1 MKEPAPTPYEIIA
14 RNIKVKLALRVK
26 GSIWT
31 SAEDN
36 VIYVSIICDG
46 FTYKTTKII
55 KDLESTDSTSVSENI
70 YKSYRKFI
78 MKKFFTFD

>member
-1 MKEPAPTPYEIIA
+1 MREPELTPHEIIA

-26 GSIWT
+26 GTIYAEGTNDGIFISIGCHGL
-31 SAEDN
+31 
-36 VIYVSIICDG
+36 IYNYSEV
-46 FTYKTTKII
+46 I
-55 KDLESTDSTSVSENI
+55 KDLNSVDSSVMSENI

>member
-1 MKEPAPTPYEIIA
+1 MREPELTPYEIIA

-26 GSIWT
+26 GT
-31 SAEDN
+31 
-36 VIYVSIICDG
+36 IIASTMNNQITIFIACQG
-46 FTYKTTKII
+46 IHYNKTETI
-55 KDLESTDSTSVSENI
+55 KDLNDADSSVMSENI

>member
-1 MKEPAPTPYEIIA
+1 MRERELTPYEIIA

-26 GSIWT
+26 GIVY
-31 SAEDN
+31 AEAN
-36 VIYVSIICDG
+36 GNEIFVSIGCQGLI
-46 FTYKTTKII
+46 YNKSEII
-55 KDLESTDSTSVSENI
+55 KDLNSVDSSVMSENI

>member
-1 MKEPAPTPYEIIA
+1 MRERELTPYEIIA

-26 GSIWT
+26 GTVYAEANNNEVFISIGCQGI
-31 SAEDN
+31 
-36 VIYVSIICDG
+36 IYNKSE
-46 FTYKTTKII
+46 II
-55 KDLESTDSTSVSENI
+55 KDLNDTDSSVMSENI

>member
-1 MKEPAPTPYEIIA
+1 MREPELTPYDIIA

-26 GSIWT
+26 GT
-31 SAEDN
+31 VLTNVTDN
-36 VIYVSIICDG
+36 QIAICIACQG
-46 FTYKTTKII
+46 IVYNKTVII
-55 KDLESTDSTSVSENI
+55 KDLNSTDSTLMSENI

>member
-1 MKEPAPTPYEIIA
+1 MREPELTPYEIIA

-31 SAEDN
+31 TTTDN
-36 VIYVSIICDG
+36 QITISIACLG
-46 FTYKTTKII
+46 LVYNKTEII
-55 KDLESTDSTSVSENI
+55 KDLNSTDSTLMSENI